1 MFQLFHRTDEPSFV
15 CAVPTGQ
22 TPPRFLALA
31 WTFEGR
37 APEIESRQLA
47 FDRPA
52 AHARTGSTSTPGS
65 EPADGTACPRSA
77 RSSP

>member
-22 TPPRFLALA
+22 TPPRFLDRA

-37 APEIESRQLA
+37 APEIESQQLA

-52 AHARTGSTSTPGS
+52 AHAI
-65 EPADGTACPRSA
+65 A
-77 RSSP
+77 RQNGFYLYARL